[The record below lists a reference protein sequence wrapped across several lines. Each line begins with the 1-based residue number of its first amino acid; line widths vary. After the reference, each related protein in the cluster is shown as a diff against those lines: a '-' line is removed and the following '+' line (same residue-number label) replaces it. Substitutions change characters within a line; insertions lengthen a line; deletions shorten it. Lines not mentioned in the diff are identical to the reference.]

1 MTREMKTY
9 VIQMRQDYSGEIE
22 AESDSAAQEA
32 FEEAAWQGMYY
43 DGLYSIEIEESG
55 EVRYLCDDCDSEVD
69 EGVDLC
75 ECCEEVDE
83 E

>member
-9 VIQMRQDYSGEIE
+9 FIQMRQDYCGEIE
-22 AESDSAAQEA
+22 AESESAAQED
-32 FEEAAWQGMYY
+32 FEEACHHGMYY

-75 ECCEEVDE
+75 ECCADDE
-83 E
+83 EE